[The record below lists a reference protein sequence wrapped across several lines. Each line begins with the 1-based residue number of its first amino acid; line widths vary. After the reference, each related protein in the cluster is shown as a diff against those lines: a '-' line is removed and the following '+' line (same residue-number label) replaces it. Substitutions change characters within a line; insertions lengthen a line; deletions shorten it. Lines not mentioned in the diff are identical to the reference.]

1 MQSSIPNLSEIRAD
15 LLAEIPGENDENKSE
30 KLETFNGIRKGQ
42 LKQVFTLEFLENG
55 RLNFHELI

>member
-15 LLAEIPGENDENKSE
+15 LLAEIPGENDENKSK
-30 KLETFNGIRKGQ
+30 KLETLNGIRKGQ

-55 RLNFHELI
+55 